1 MKTMKL
7 IRSRKYQNPKL
18 PVTIVFEDRM
28 CKDYYIKTIY
38 SRTIGT
44 KSKNIIVLKGGNM
57 TITTFSNYDQLCHQ
71 WTLPEA
77 KYGKVSSHRMHFDGN
92 IMYSY
97 NAPIAK
103 KYQSKG
109 ILVINREYCGY
120 SVSTS
125 NHIWAVK
132 SAFNHWTIIYDF
144 GVSKN
149 LRQTLQNL
157 KKFLVHFRRKRN
169 FVKKFDA
176 PACQDDRTLF
186 KGVLKDYKTLSEF
199 LVCDLM
205 SEEEHKYVD
214 LISDN
219 IEKYEQHKDEIYK
232 KRREQQWYN
241 LREDEENKHKIL
253 LEIVEYCT
261 NRVKFDFKEH
271 NIDVESLSMNEAYEL
286 VKEWVHEHD
295 KSIIED
301 CEIPEK
307 YQGRYSR
314 ERIIEYVMCN
324 LLNIDLSDY
333 KNEIYHW
340 TNQYAGEPWK
350 NQDHG
355 ETREGYPRWLSGI
368 GDYMKLLQDGSI
380 KTNRYATVSTDCV
393 SNIFLMAIYYLNDQ
407 YSLERKYKKL
417 IGKHCGAFVIR
428 EVTDHYVAVGCHT
441 FLKPIIAQFVKDY
454 SKYLKELEV
463 K

>member
-1 MKTMKL
+1 MKTVKL
-7 IRSRKYQNPKL
+7 IRSLKYQNPKL
-18 PVTIVFEDRM
+18 PVTVVFEDRM

-57 TITTFSNYDQLCHQ
+57 TKTTFANYNELCHT
-71 WTLPEA
+71 WTLPA
-77 KYGKVSSHRMHFDGN
+77 SKYGKVSSHRMHFDGD

-120 SVSTS
+120 STSTS

-132 SAFNHWTIIYDF
+132 SAFSHWTIVYDF

-157 KKFLVHFRRKRN
+157 KKFLVKFRRKRN

-176 PACQDDRTLF
+176 PACQEDRTLF
-186 KGVLKDYKTLSEF
+186 KGVLKDYKTLSDF

-205 SEEEHKYVD
+205 SEEEHKYLD

-219 IEKYEQHKDEIYK
+219 IDKYEKYKEEVYNK
-232 KRREQQWYN
+232 KREQQWYN
-241 LREDEENKHKIL
+241 LREDEENRHKIL
-253 LEIVEYCT
+253 LEVVEYCT
-261 NRVKFDFKEH
+261 NRIKFDTKEH
-271 NIDVESLSMNEAYEL
+271 NIDISSLSINEAYTL
-286 VKEWVHEHD
+286 INEWILEHD

-301 CEIPEK
+301 CEVPEK
-307 YQGRYSR
+307 YHGRYSR
-314 ERIIEYVMCN
+314 GHITEFVMCN
-324 LLNIDLSDY
+324 LLGIDLSDY
-333 KNEIYHW
+333 KNDIYHW
-340 TNQYAGEPWK
+340 TNPYAGEPWK
-350 NQDHG
+350 HQDNG
-355 ETREGYPRWLSGI
+355 ETREGYPRWLNSI
-368 GDYMKLLQDGSI
+368 GDYMKILTDGSI

-393 SNIFLMAIYYLNDQ
+393 GSIFLMALYYLNDQ
-407 YSLERKYKKL
+407 YSLEMKQGKL
-417 IGKHCGAFVIR
+417 IGKHCGSFVIR

-454 SKYLKELEV
+454 SKYLKETEV

>member
-1 MKTMKL
+1 MKTVKL
-7 IRSRKYQNPKL
+7 IRSLKYQNPKL
-18 PVTIVFEDRM
+18 PITVVFENRM

-38 SRTIGT
+38 SRIIGT

-57 TITTFSNYDQLCHQ
+57 TKTTFANYSELCHE
-71 WTLPEA
+71 WTLPA
-77 KYGKVSSHRMHFDGN
+77 SKYGKVSSHIMHFDGN

-97 NAPIAK
+97 NASIAK

-109 ILVINREYCGY
+109 ILVINRQYCGY

-132 SAFNHWTIIYDF
+132 NAFSHWTIIFDF

-176 PACQDDRTLF
+176 PACQDDRSLF
-186 KGVLKDYKTLSEF
+186 KAVLKDYKTLSDI

-214 LISDN
+214 VILNN
-219 IEKYEQHKDEIYK
+219 INAYEQHKNAIYK

-241 LREDEENKHKIL
+241 LREDEENKHKYL
-253 LEIVEYCT
+253 LKVVEYCT
-261 NRVKFDFKEH
+261 DRVKFALKESNVDTESMSVLECYEFVNDWVSEH
-271 NIDVESLSMNEAYEL
+271 VES
-286 VKEWVHEHD
+286 
-295 KSIIED
+295 IIKD

-307 YQGRYSR
+307 YQCRYNKGH
-314 ERIIEYVMCN
+314 IVEYVMCN

-333 KNEIYHW
+333 KNDIHHW

-350 NQDHG
+350 NQDYG
-355 ETREGYPRWLSGI
+355 EEREGYPRWLTGI
-368 GDYMKLLQDGSI
+368 GDYMKLLSDGSI

-393 SNIFLMAIYYLNDQ
+393 SSIFLMAIYYLNDQ
-407 YSLERKYKKL
+407 YSLEMKQQKL

-428 EVTDHYVAVGCHT
+428 KVTDHYVAVGCHT